1 MAETILNGEPYHYW
15 TGGSGRPLLLLHGF
29 TGSGA
34 GWEWYLAAWGSDY
47 QLIAPDIL
55 GHGRSAAPAAPA
67 RYTMA
72 AVAAD
77 LIALLD
83 QLGLVKVD
91 LLGYSMGGRLALYL
105 VCHFP
110 DRFDR
115 LILESSSPG
124 LATAAERA
132 ARRAADEALAKRLEA
147 EGVEAFVA
155 RWEALPLWA
164 SQATLPADV
173 LAAQRAERLAQRPLG
188 LANSLR
194 GMGTGAQPS
203 LWGELAGLDRP
214 VLLIN
219 GALDKKF
226 VAINEQM
233 AALLP
238 QVTLKTLPDAGHNSH
253 LEQPT
258 GYATLIGRWLAGAPP
273 T

>member
-1 MAETILNGEPYHYW
+1 MAKTTLNGEQYHYW
-15 TGGSGRPLLLLHGF
+15 IGGSGRPLLLLHGF

-34 GWEWYLAAWGSDY
+34 GWRPFLASWGSDY

-55 GHGRSAAPAAPA
+55 GHGRSAAPADPA

-77 LIALLD
+77 MLALLD
-83 QLGLVKVD
+83 ELGVAQTD

-105 VCHFP
+105 ASTYP
-110 DRFDR
+110 ERFGC

-132 ARRAADEALAKRLEA
+132 ARRQSDSALADRLEA
-147 EGVEAFVA
+147 DGIEAFVA

-164 SQATLPADV
+164 SQAGLPAEV

-203 LWGELAGLDRP
+203 LWDRLSGLDRP
-214 VLLIN
+214 VLLVN
-219 GALDKKF
+219 GALDQKF
-226 VAINEQM
+226 VTVNQAM
-233 AALLP
+233 AAQLP
-238 QVTLKTLPDAGHNSH
+238 QVTLVTLPDTGHNGH
-253 LEQPT
+253 LERPER
-258 GYATLIGRWLAGAPP
+258 YATLVANWLAELPSI
-273 T
+273 

>member
-1 MAETILNGEPYHYW
+1 MAETILNGEPYHFW

-34 GWEWYLAAWGSDY
+34 GWEPFRAAWGADY

-55 GHGRSAAPAAPA
+55 GHGRSAAPADPA

-77 LIALLD
+77 MVALLD
-83 QLGLVKVD
+83 HLGLAKAD

-105 VCHFP
+105 VCHYP

-124 LATAAERA
+124 LATETERA
-132 ARRAADEALAKRLEA
+132 SRRAADEALADRLEA
-147 EGVEAFVA
+147 EGIEAFVA
-155 RWEALPLWA
+155 RWEALSLWA
-164 SQATLPADV
+164 SQAKLPADV
-173 LAAQRAERLAQRPLG
+173 LAAQRAERLAQTPRG

-203 LWGELAGLDRP
+203 LWGELEGVDRP

-219 GALDKKF
+219 GALDQKF

-233 AALLP
+233 APLLP
-238 QVTLKTLPDAGHNSH
+238 YATLKTLPDAGHNCH
-253 LEQPT
+253 LEQPA
-258 GYATLIGRWLAGAPP
+258 GYATLIARWLAGAPP